1 MALIVEDGTG
11 KDDATSFVT
20 RAEYIAYAA
29 ARGVVVADVDASDVD
44 LIKAVDFLLAEC
56 WRGDV
61 TVATQALPFPRT
73 VYNFDR
79 TLAYPSDEVPSAIK
93 RAQMMLALSSKSGI
107 DLMPNFEG
115 GASVTR
121 EKIGPI
127 ETEYSEASLYNRPSF
142 PAVSAAIAPY
152 SCGHGGSFRVVRV

>member
-29 ARGVVVADVDASDVD
+29 ARGVVVADVDASDID

-56 WRGDV
+56 WRGNV
-61 TVATQALPFPRT
+61 TVAAQALPFPRT
-73 VYNFDR
+73 LYNFDG
-79 TLAYPSDEVPSAIK
+79 TLAYPSDEVPTPIK
-93 RAQMMLALSSKSGI
+93 RAQMMLALASKSGV

-127 ETEYSEASLYNRPSF
+127 ETEYSEASLYNAPSF
-142 PAVSAAIAPY
+142 PAVTAAIAPY
-152 SCGHGGSFRVVRV
+152 TCGQGGSFRVIRV